1 MFLSTTTPLSNSSR
15 LEQHTDAP
23 ACNVHEAIDRIATQ
37 RVALAAQ
44 SVMWLSRRVQ
54 QAGKLF
60 SVEGKNDFYH
70 TTDDVMRT
78 RAHLALVVVCTRQ
91 FRF

>member
-1 MFLSTTTPLSNSSR
+1 MFSSTETPLLNSSR
-15 LEQHTDAP
+15 LEQHTDAQ
-23 ACNVHEAIDRIATQ
+23 ACNVHEANGRIATQ
-37 RVALAAQ
+37 RFALAAQ
-44 SVMWLSRRVQ
+44 SVVAPGVFSRL
-54 QAGKLF
+54 GKLF
-60 SVEGKNDFYH
+60 SVEGKNGFYH